1 MASNSNSPEGQPS
14 KMQSRTDMRAAAKA
28 SGSGFQAMGPPRPPQ
43 ATRDKKLEHLENKL
57 MYAKEAFWLSVENI
71 QEQLDQLKE
80 EVKAVMVTKKGST
93 SGARGRGGGNSKGK
107 SK

>member
-1 MASNSNSPEGQPS
+1 
-14 KMQSRTDMRAAAKA
+14 MRAAVKA

-43 ATRDKKLEHLENKL
+43 ASRDKKIECLENQL
-57 MYAKEAFWLSVENI
+57 VYAKEAFRFSVENI

-80 EVKAVMVTKKGST
+80 EAKAVMVTKKGST
-93 SGARGRGGGNSKGK
+93 SGARGHGGGNSKGK

>member
-1 MASNSNSPEGQPS
+1 
-14 KMQSRTDMRAAAKA
+14 MRAAAKA
-28 SGSGFQAMGPPRPPQ
+28 SGSSFQVMGPPRPPQ
-43 ATRDKKLEHLENKL
+43 ATRDKKLERLENQL

-80 EVKAVMVTKKGST
+80 EEVKAVMVTKKGST
-93 SGARGRGGGNSKGK
+93 SGARGHGSGNSKGK